1 MTSDTIEL
9 VERVRRRLKEHENPC
24 EIAGPAP
31 ESAISAAEAAL
42 GCTFPPSYRTFLRTF
57 GGIVIPPHLGIVHDF
72 VGVSNRPV
80 PVPPRPPVTEDVE
93 DAEDVEDVALAA
105 DAAEA
110 AEPADHEEATAAAVV
125 PPVITIPEDGK
136 DVVRRTLR
144 ARVERKLGDHLV
156 VVGMGAQ
163 GAEWFCLDVSKPTS
177 NGEYP
182 VVLFD
187 AKDNALDQ
195 QFYEDFGQM
204 LEEVMGFVADSLE
217 QPLD

>member
-24 EIAGPAP
+24 KIAGPAP
-31 ESAISAAEAAL
+31 ESAITAAEAAL

-57 GGIVIPPHLGIVHDF
+57 GGIEIPPHLGIVHDF
-72 VGVSNRPV
+72 VGVANGPDASNP
-80 PVPPRPPVTEDVE
+80 PVPPT
-93 DAEDVEDVALAA
+93 DA
-105 DAAEA
+105 
-110 AEPADHEEATAAAVV
+110 T
-125 PPVITIPEDGK
+125 

-144 ARVERKLGDHLV
+144 ARAERKLGGHLV
-156 VVGMGAQ
+156 VVGIGAQ
-163 GAEWFCLDVSKPTS
+163 YQEWFCLDVSKPTS
-177 NGEYP
+177 AGEYP
-182 VVLFD
+182 VVMFD
-187 AKDNALDQ
+187 ARDNALDQ

>member
-31 ESAISAAEAAL
+31 EAAISAAEAAL
-42 GCTFPPSYRTFLRTF
+42 GCIFPPSYRTFLRTF
-57 GGIVIPPHLGIVHDF
+57 GGIAIPPHLGIVHDF
-72 VGVSNRPV
+72 VGIANGQPE
-80 PVPPRPPVTEDVE
+80 P
-93 DAEDVEDVALAA
+93 DA
-105 DAAEA
+105 
-110 AEPADHEEATAAAVV
+110 T
-125 PPVITIPEDGK
+125 

-144 ARVERKLGDHLV
+144 ARAERNLGDNLV
-156 VVGMGAQ
+156 VVGIGAQ
-163 GAEWFCLDVSKPTS
+163 YQEWFCLDVSKPS
-177 NGEYP
+177 SAGEYP

-187 AKDNALDQ
+187 ARDNALDQ

>member
-57 GGIVIPPHLGIVHDF
+57 GGIVIPPHLGVVHDF

-80 PVPPRPPVTEDVE
+80 PVPPRRAEPEVEDDEVELADVEPVAAAPAAPPV
-93 DAEDVEDVALAA
+93 
-105 DAAEA
+105 
-110 AEPADHEEATAAAVV
+110 
-125 PPVITIPEDGK
+125 IPEDGK

-163 GAEWFCLDVSKPTS
+163 YTEWFCLDVSKPTS
-177 NGEYP
+177 TGEYP